1 MWSLPLWSAT
11 VPSPR
16 SSCSKEASCSCPGFA
31 PPSNTPSGPSENRRK
46 AREGRCSIP
55 SRPRTRAFWRKA
67 PPRPSPARPP
77 SGTRRARRQA
87 RIFFS
92 AMAQPPYQP
101 PHRRVAH
108 GLARHTLQVASP
120 FRGTRRRALGEV
132 RRKQPPYGVVALRRS
147 ARRLP
152 RSQRDPIALHPGE
165 ALHRGEA
172 HPEEVGG
179 LALGHGALLEG
190 IDYLAS
196 EIFRVGFHVCMISC
210 GSRFLLTA
218 VSPP

>member
-1 MWSLPLWSAT
+1 
-11 VPSPR
+11 
-16 SSCSKEASCSCPGFA
+16 
-31 PPSNTPSGPSENRRK
+31 
-46 AREGRCSIP
+46 
-55 SRPRTRAFWRKA
+55 
-67 PPRPSPARPP
+67 
-77 SGTRRARRQA
+77 
-87 RIFFS
+87 
-92 AMAQPPYQP
+92 MAQPPYQP

-196 EIFRVGFHVCMISC
+196 EIFGVGFHVCMISC

-218 VSPP
+218 VSVFLCCPMALVAVNNHVKFTGHAATLELAETEVTEEHWSRRTDA